1 MMVKRIQSSC
11 AFTLLETLLAI
22 TVLAS
27 MSLLIAQAY
36 RIAHESVSGGA
47 HMERAVTVQRVLRL
61 AADQWGDR
69 RSVPLET
76 TSAEEQPE
84 DSGGPRLLPDRV
96 GFITATPVI
105 NPRWPLVEATYRI
118 VPSRNAES
126 TAPLW
131 DLVYE
136 ERPIA
141 SLQAARQAKNYDVST
156 LVVLS
161 SCDELRME
169 RLAPRDDP
177 VRQANTAPIADEEVD
192 GAEGDMPDRALAW
205 IRFEI
210 DPQTDVNG
218 KDVVPPHAV
227 RIVGRYQGEQ
237 FSCVFVVKV
246 LH

>member
-1 MMVKRIQSSC
+1 MGKRIQSYC

-61 AADQWGDR
+61 AADQWSYR

-76 TSAEEQPE
+76 TSDDEQPE
-84 DSGGPRLLPDRV
+84 DSGGPKLLPDRV

-118 VPSRNAES
+118 VPSRNIES
-126 TAPLW
+126 AAPVW
-131 DLVYE
+131 DLVYD
-136 ERPIA
+136 ERPLA
-141 SLQAARQAKNYDVST
+141 SLQAVRQAKNYDVST

-161 SCDELRME
+161 SCDELRMD
-169 RLAPRDDP
+169 RLAPPDDP
-177 VRQANTAPIADEEVD
+177 VRQATAAPVSDEEMD
-192 GAEGDMPDRALAW
+192 GVEGDVPNQALAW
-205 IRFEI
+205 IPFEI
-210 DPQTDVNG
+210 NPQAEVSGEDAVA
-218 KDVVPPHAV
+218 PHAV

-246 LH
+246 LR